1 MSNKLISPGNVNVL
15 TGLLS
20 VYVIFHNEGIMSSRE
35 DIKGYSKNNN
45 KGKVETHAQLIDSS
59 FKTILFIFI
68 YLFYFAKT
76 RLPVFLK

>member
-1 MSNKLISPGNVNVL
+1 MKQADFPGNVNVL

-45 KGKVETHAQLIDSS
+45 KGKVETHTQLIDSS
-59 FKTILFIFI
+59 FKTILFNIE
-68 YLFYFAKT
+68 
-76 RLPVFLK
+76 

>member
-1 MSNKLISPGNVNVL
+1 MKQADFPGNVNVL

-59 FKTILFIFI
+59 FKTILFNIE
-68 YLFYFAKT
+68 
-76 RLPVFLK
+76 